1 MTLDSR
7 TILHVILDSLDDDVT
22 LVDLRGRVLATGT
35 ASARR
40 LGVENPQEA
49 IGMDAFSAHA
59 HALAEGRRAA
69 LSRVANCGIAEVIED
84 QEDGQWWSVR
94 LAPVAG
100 PWHTIEA
107 VLIRAREISETRNL
121 ALALRDSEERFR
133 GTFDA
138 AGHGMALVELDGRF
152 RMVNP
157 VLRDLLGLSE
167 ETPGDLPSTVFPGD
181 IKIALDLIRRLG
193 NGQETSVTVRMR
205 FVGADGN
212 TIWAL
217 VSATLQSPRVG
228 EQPYVVMHLRD
239 VTQEHLAEHRLRDA
253 KEEADR
259 ASRAKT
265 RFLAAASHD
274 LRQPLQALNMFVSVL
289 AAREDDPR
297 KREIVTKIEKTAEAL
312 TGLLNTLL
320 DISKLDAGLMRREP
334 RDISLT
340 PLLSRLADEFHPVA
354 AAKGL
359 GFGHVSSA
367 ARAHADPALVEIILR
382 NFLGNAVRY
391 TPKGRILLGVRHRSG
406 GMVEIQVVDTGS
418 GVPEEQHSLIF
429 EDFHQVENPAREK
442 GEGLGLGL
450 AIVKRVAALLDARI
464 TLASTPGK
472 GSRFGL
478 VLPPPQGVLAGY
490 GTGGLRSA
498 EPEAAQGLTVLLI
511 DDEPAILDGLTLVL
525 EGWECEVLAFDDLEG
540 LREGLESGGFEAPPD
555 VIIADYR
562 LGERETGV
570 DAVTL
575 IRTHFAQ
582 PVPALLLTGDT
593 APQRLREAD
602 ASGLPLLHKPVKPE
616 VLRGAI
622 ADLLA
627 GGLTLEDTTQESTAS
642 GVRLLL

>member
-1 MTLDSR
+1 MSLDSR
-7 TILHVILDSLDDDVT
+7 AALFAILDTLDDDVA
-22 LVDLRGRVLATGT
+22 LVDLQGRILAVSTTG
-35 ASARR
+35 AQR
-40 LGVENPQEA
+40 LGVADSQA
-49 IGMDAFSAHA
+49 AVGLDVFGAHA
-59 HALAEGRRAA
+59 PEVARGRRAA
-69 LSRVANCGIAEVIED
+69 LARVAACGAPETLED

-100 PWHTIEA
+100 PWRTIEA
-107 VLIRAREISETRNL
+107 VVIRAREISETRDL
-121 ALALRDSEERFR
+121 ALALGDSEERFR
-133 GTFDA
+133 GAFDG

-157 VLRDLLGLSE
+157 VLRDLLGLPE
-167 ETPGDLPSTVFPGD
+167 DGPGDLPSTVFPGD
-181 IKIALDLIRRLG
+181 IKVALDLIRRLG
-193 NGQETSVTVRMR
+193 AGQESSVTVRMR
-205 FVGADGN
+205 FLGAHGE

-228 EQPYVVMHLRD
+228 ERPYVVMHLRD
-239 VTQEHLAEHRLRDA
+239 VTQEHLAEYRLREA

-289 AAREDDPR
+289 AGREEDPR
-297 KREIVTKIEKTAEAL
+297 KRAIIGKIEKTAEAL

-320 DISKLDAGLMRREP
+320 DISKLDAGLMRRDP
-334 RDISLT
+334 RDFPLA
-340 PLLSRLADEFHPVA
+340 PLLSRLADEFLPVA
-354 AAKGL
+354 GNKGL
-359 GFGHVSSA
+359 SFRAVPTTSA
-367 ARAHADPALVEIILR
+367 VHADPALVEIVLR

-391 TPKGRILLGVRHRSG
+391 TPQGRILLGVRHRAG
-406 GMVEIQVVDTGS
+406 GVLEIQVVDTGS
-418 GVPEEQHSLIF
+418 GVPEEQHDLIF

-464 TLASTPGK
+464 TLSSRPGV
-472 GSRFGL
+472 GSCFGL
-478 VLPPPQGVLAGY
+478 ILPGPAGA
-490 GTGGLRSA
+490 GMPWGDTGLRSA
-498 EPEAAQGLTVLLI
+498 EPEAAQGLTVMLI

-525 EGWECEVLAFDDLEG
+525 ENWDCEVLAFEDLAG
-540 LREGLESGGFEAPPD
+540 LREGLESGGMDRPPD
-555 VIIADYR
+555 VIVADYR
-562 LGERETGV
+562 LGDLETGV
-570 DAVTL
+570 EAVTL
-575 IRTHFAQ
+575 VRGHFNH

-616 VLRGAI
+616 ILRGAI

-627 GGLTLEDTTQESTAS
+627 GGLTLDDSHLTGDMT
-642 GVRLLL
+642 LL